1 MAYTMGFEA
10 KLLRGEAGATGTTE
24 VKNVK
29 DLSLTLESGDA
40 DVTTRAANGWKVS
53 QKTLK
58 DASIEFGMKYD
69 AEDEDIIAFRD
80 AFLNNTAI
88 ALFVSDGLG
97 NGVDADWMIMS
108 FSIDQPL
115 EDAIGVSVKAK
126 PTMITRAPAWKT
138 AQTQGG

>member
-1 MAYTMGFEA
+1 MAYIMGFEA
-10 KLLRGEAGATGTTE
+10 KLLRGEAGTTGATE

-29 DLSLTLESGDA
+29 DLTLNLESGDA

-69 AEDEDIIAFRD
+69 ALDADVVAFRN

-97 NGVDADWMIMS
+97 NGLDADWMVMS

-126 PTMITRAPAWKT
+126 PTLLTRAPAWKT
-138 AQTQGG
+138 AQGG

>member
-1 MAYTMGFEA
+1 MAYIMGFEA
-10 KLLRGEAGATGTTE
+10 KLLRGEAGTTGATE

-29 DLSLTLESGDA
+29 DLTLNLESGDA

-58 DASIEFGMKYD
+58 DTSIEFGMKYD
-69 AEDEDIIAFRD
+69 ALDADVVAFRN

-97 NGVDADWMIMS
+97 NGLDADWMIMS

-126 PTMITRAPAWKT
+126 PTLLTRAPAWKT
-138 AQTQGG
+138 AQGG